1 MSERI
6 CSTCKKPYTTSVR
19 DRLLYTD
26 SGLEHVYLR
35 NVTVEECGCAAHPVI
50 PAPKALHRYIALALV
65 TKPALLTGQEIRFLR
80 LTLQRKAK
88 DFADE
93 VSISAEQLSR
103 VENGHE
109 PVSEPLDKLTRRA
122 AVWHLSREWNLDRY
136 LDHEAYE
143 RVRSGRLERRPGATT
158 IECEWS
164 ARTAEH
170 PSTAPCRLEFTP
182 TAPAA

>member
-1 MSERI
+1 MSERN
-6 CSTCKKPYTTSVR
+6 CSSCGKPYTTSVR
-19 DRLLYTD
+19 DRVPYTD
-26 SGLEHVYLR
+26 SGLDHVYLR
-35 NVTVEECGCAAHPVI
+35 NVTVEECGCATHLVL

-65 TKPALLTGQEIRFLR
+65 TKPALLTGPELRFLR

-109 PVSEPLDKLTRRA
+109 PVSEALDKLTRRA
-122 AVWHLSREWNLDRY
+122 VVWRLSRAWNLDRY
-136 LDHEAYE
+136 LDHETFE
-143 RVRSGRLERRPGATT
+143 RVMSGRLERTPGTAT

-164 ARTAEH
+164 SRAAEH
-170 PSTAPCRLEFTP
+170 PSAAPCRLEFTP
-182 TAPAA
+182 AA